1 MYEPRFFTRR
11 SLALSDAIEV
21 VGKDAPFGIKTRKT
35 SARNPTPCRRMVKAE
50 SNRNFCKRK
59 CFLMNLSVKG
69 KQIDVGDA
77 LRTHVKTHLEEVVE
91 KYFSTTT
98 EATVTFS
105 RDAHLFRADIL
116 VHGGRGVLLQ
126 STASTDQPYPAFDE
140 ALARLSSRLR
150 RHKTKIT
157 QHHHDTNVEKTG
169 SLMANAFVLHGD
181 NQESEEEVGDNPT
194 VVAEMTTP
202 VETLTVGEA
211 VMRLDL
217 GDLPALL
224 FRNRGHG
231 GLNMIYRRPDGNIGW
246 VDPTQSASAPKA

>member
-1 MYEPRFFTRR
+1 M
-11 SLALSDAIEV
+11 
-21 VGKDAPFGIKTRKT
+21 K
-35 SARNPTPCRRMVKAE
+35 
-50 SNRNFCKRK
+50 
-59 CFLMNLSVKG
+59 LSVKG

-77 LRTHVKTHLEEVVE
+77 LRTHVQTQLKEVVD
-91 KYFSTTT
+91 KYFGDSI
-98 EATVTFS
+98 EAAVTFS
-105 RDAHLFRADIL
+105 RDAHLFRADIT
-116 VHGGRGVLLQ
+116 VHAARGVLLQ
-126 STASTDQPYPAFDE
+126 SNASADQPYPAFDA
-140 ALARLSSRLR
+140 ALTRLSGRLR

-157 QHHHDTNVEKTG
+157 QQHHDNTREEAA
-169 SLMANAFVLHGD
+169 SLTANSFVLHGD
-181 NQESEEEVGDNPT
+181 EAGSDEEVGDNPT

-246 VDPTQSASAPKA
+246 VDPTETVAAAHKTK

>member
-1 MYEPRFFTRR
+1 M
-11 SLALSDAIEV
+11 
-21 VGKDAPFGIKTRKT
+21 K
-35 SARNPTPCRRMVKAE
+35 
-50 SNRNFCKRK
+50 
-59 CFLMNLSVKG
+59 LSVKG

-77 LRTHVKTHLEEVVE
+77 LRSHVKFHLEEVIG
-91 KYFSTTT
+91 KYYGDSL

-105 RDAHLFRADIL
+105 RDAHLFRADIM
-116 VHGGRGVLLQ
+116 VHGAHGVLLQ
-126 STASTDQPYPAFDE
+126 SNAEADQPYPAFDT
-140 ALARLSSRLR
+140 AVAKLSGRLR

-157 QHHHDTNVEKTG
+157 QHHHDVKREKIE
-169 SLMANAFVLHGD
+169 SLIASSFVLHGD
-181 NQESEEEVGDNPT
+181 EDGDNEEVGDNPT

-231 GLNMIYRRPDGNIGW
+231 GLNMIYRRTDGNIGW
-246 VDPTQSASAPKA
+246 VDPTEASAATRKA